1 MKTLDAENVDG
12 WHNISIKMIQICGH
26 AIALPL
32 MLVFKTA
39 LNEKKLPD
47 IWKKANI
54 VPVHKKRKIKKE
66 NNF

>member
-1 MKTLDAENVDG
+1 
-12 WHNISIKMIQICGH
+12 MIQICGH

-54 VPVHKKRKIKKE
+54 VPVHKKIKRKKE